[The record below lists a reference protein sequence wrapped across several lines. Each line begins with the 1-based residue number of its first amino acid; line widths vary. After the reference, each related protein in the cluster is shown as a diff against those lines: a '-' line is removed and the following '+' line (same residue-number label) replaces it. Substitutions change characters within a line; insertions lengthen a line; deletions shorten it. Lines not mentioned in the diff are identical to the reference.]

1 MKKDQQPKTCANADA
16 LTAALQSVRRSLPEA
31 SDPTGGLKT
40 TRAYIQNLADC
51 PENPRYWTINK
62 QNKAFAQ
69 KVMDGLPLA
78 VDIFLAV
85 GFEDHSESLEF
96 VGAADRQLL
105 WDALAKI
112 DLLLQQLE

>member
-1 MKKDQQPKTCANADA
+1 M
-16 LTAALQSVRRSLPEA
+16 E
-31 SDPTGGLKT
+31 
-40 TRAYIQNLADC
+40 
-51 PENPRYWTINK
+51 
-62 QNKAFAQ
+62 
-69 KVMDGLPLA
+69 GLPLA

-112 DLLLQQLE
+112 DLLLQQIT

>member
-1 MKKDQQPKTCANADA
+1 
-16 LTAALQSVRRSLPEA
+16 LPEA
-31 SDPTGGLKT
+31 SDPKGGLKT
-40 TRAYIQNLADC
+40 TRAYIQNLAGC
-51 PENPRYWTINK
+51 PENPQFRTIKK

-69 KVMDGLPLA
+69 KVMTGLPLA

-85 GFEDHSESLEF
+85 GFEDQPEALQF

-112 DLLLQQLE
+112 DLLSQQLA